1 DLVKIVEIQL
11 EHLKARLAE
20 KKIALEVAE
29 SAKKY
34 LAAKGYDEHYGARP
48 LKRLIQREVENV
60 VALKVLAGEFKEGD
74 TVLIEA
80 TGKLLEIKKTQ
91 PT

>member
-1 DLVKIVEIQL
+1 M
-11 EHLKARLAE
+11 
-20 KKIALEVAE
+20 
-29 SAKKY
+29 
-34 LAAKGYDEHYGARP
+34 
-48 LKRLIQREVENV
+48 ENV